1 MHSQKNL
8 SDNYTFAF
16 AGPEE
21 QSPSSGDE
29 EGSTC
34 DGWEDGAAL
43 GKDTGAVQSIKSQF
57 FTSVFSF
64 PEPVKGYDESCIE
77 EWQIIIKFYPSR
89 KHCNKR

>member
-1 MHSQKNL
+1 MELLLRCPMSTGCETYICLLMHSQKNL

-64 PEPVKGYDESCIE
+64 P
-77 EWQIIIKFYPSR
+77 
-89 KHCNKR
+89 